1 MKEKKEAISGTV
13 TGNDQHVGFRAM
25 IMKQAIEYNL
35 AGFTK
40 NLPNDV
46 VSFVL
51 QGDGKRLNDAVS
63 AVQEGT
69 KKSSD
74 IKVST
79 AEDKVDPS
87 LNAFTIFDWTSTT
100 LKYYYALHSC
110 LPSAARRRTAR
121 AGECQDCMARHS
133 AIHSERRRPEETGP
147 RRLSSIVWDEI
158 PLGSCQLCDQDQ
170 RLPQGGHQPFSGG
183 PVRPPSRPSRPFG
196 QRSISAQLRRPRLRS
211 ASSAQRVRRDK
222 AALSSGCEPHPANAP
237 AGSNRSSHGGDEM
250 AEAFGV
256 AGHI

>member
-1 MKEKKEAISGTV
+1 MSEKDEAISGTV

-63 AVQEGT
+63 AIEEGT

-87 LNAFTIFDWTSTT
+87 LKAFTIFDWTSTT
-100 LKYYYALHSC
+100 RNITNPYDL
-110 LPSAARRRTAR
+110 
-121 AGECQDCMARHS
+121 
-133 AIHSERRRPEETGP
+133 
-147 RRLSSIVWDEI
+147 V
-158 PLGSCQLCDQDQ
+158 
-170 RLPQGGHQPFSGG
+170 F
-183 PVRPPSRPSRPFG
+183 
-196 QRSISAQLRRPRLRS
+196 RLRPDGGK
-211 ASSAQRVRRDK
+211 V
-222 AALSSGCEPHPANAP
+222 AP
-237 AGSNRSSHGGDEM
+237 TDVKTAWRGILQSTLKGDDLKKL
-250 AEAFGV
+250 GPDD
-256 AGHI
+256 